1 MKKAIIIICFPLL
14 FFTLSQP
21 SFAQCDEEEKK
32 RLCIEQLADGFT
44 FIKSYVL
51 ESDKAN
57 ENGEI
62 EYSFVFSKGTVYML
76 TFVDSKGKPQD
87 VEITLYDPERNKLAS
102 NFKEETNSYIP
113 LGYQCSTTGVHY
125 MTFKF
130 KNEEIDC
137 GVSVL
142 GFKR

>member
-1 MKKAIIIICFPLL
+1 MKKLMIILCVQLLL
-14 FFTLSQP
+14 FTSSNL
-21 SFAQCDEEEKK
+21 SFAQCNEEKHK
-32 RLCIEQLADGFT
+32 ELCIEQLADGFT

-76 TFVDSKGKPQD
+76 TFVDSEGKPQD

-102 NFKEETNSYIP
+102 NYNEETDSYIP

-130 KNEEIDC
+130 KNEEDEC
-137 GVSVL
+137 GTSVL

>member
-1 MKKAIIIICFPLL
+1 MKKLMAVIFTSLL
-14 FFTLSQP
+14 LLSFTTI
-21 SFAQCDEEEKK
+21 SFAQCDEEKHKE
-32 RLCIEQLADGFT
+32 LCIEQLADGFT

-51 ESDKAN
+51 EPNKAN

-76 TFVDSKGKPQD
+76 TFVDSDGKPQD

-102 NFKEETNSYIP
+102 NYNEETDSYIP

-130 KNEEIDC
+130 KDKEQDC